1 QAVCRGTIKMM
12 INVLLYT
19 LAIFAA
25 LAVISMIVAAIMGIL
40 FAVVNRKKKE
50 PAASVPASEQ

>member
-1 QAVCRGTIKMM
+1 MM

-25 LAVISMIVAAIMGIL
+25 LAVISMIVAAIMGII
-40 FAVVNRKKKE
+40 FAIVNRKKKAKAVAM
-50 PAASVPASEQ
+50 PVSEQQ